1 MTFQFE
7 DWMVH
12 EYHQQGFLIFRGIVP
27 PSLLT
32 DLRREADRAR
42 ALAHELNG
50 PQTQRIQPLD
60 RYEEYIDLQPFR
72 DYAELDELRVTVER
86 LLGPGYTH
94 AHLDIMGLLVE
105 PLERPWHCG
114 WHRDGVV
121 EVPAEARD
129 AEMESF
135 MATVWNDLRYFNQV
149 NCAIYADACTWY
161 VPGSHLRQQDLPDE
175 VQSTGDPVMKEAP
188 AEWSDAEA
196 EQFYFEHC
204 RSMPGAVQVYLGP
217 GDFMVYRNLAWHC
230 GMYLPYQPRATIHD
244 IIRHTGRNSW
254 MESWNKAKQAA
265 RGRSAAA
272 GMS

>member
-1 MTFQFE
+1 M
-7 DWMVH
+7 
-12 EYHQQGFLIFRGIVP
+12 
-27 PSLLT
+27 
-32 DLRREADRAR
+32 
-42 ALAHELNG
+42 
-50 PQTQRIQPLD
+50 
-60 RYEEYIDLQPFR
+60 
-72 DYAELDELRVTVER
+72 
-86 LLGPGYTH
+86 
-94 AHLDIMGLLVE
+94 
-105 PLERPWHCG
+105 
-114 WHRDGVV
+114 V

-149 NCAIYADACTWY
+149 NCAIYADSCTWY

-244 IIRHTGRNSW
+244 IIRHKGRNAW
-254 MESWNKAKQAA
+254 MEKWHKVKQAA
-265 RGRSAAA
+265 QGRVTA
-272 GMS
+272 GMGAS